1 MSASRFAMI
10 NTLVSYALG
19 GYKPRQCTVSDY
31 MNCLFGNNA
40 EYQQER
46 HEFKIRNNF
55 KGINEKFILWAFKNI
70 WPKIAQ
76 EDEPKTLDE
85 IIKRYEIVDLR
96 EFDEEPEP
104 VLQCG
109 LFEQIDKRNNGTM
122 TGKEVYDM
130 VKMAVKD
137 TLQEMFVAILQNINK

>member
-19 GYKPRQCTVSDY
+19 GYQPRQCTVSDY

-46 HEFKIRNNF
+46 HDFKIRNNF
-55 KGINEKFILWAFKNI
+55 KGINQNFIIWAFKNI

-76 EDEPKTLDE
+76 EGEPKTLDE
-85 IIKRYEIVDLR
+85 IIKLYEIEDLR
-96 EFDEEPEP
+96 DTGEPEP
-104 VLQCG
+104 VHQCG

-122 TGKEVYDM
+122 TGKEVYNM